1 MNDQVVDLVLQRK
14 QGYTLMM
21 NVSDLR
27 NQTINASSSHWF
39 ALWRYY
45 QGQWHEG
52 ISRAA
57 NSVPEILMEFANLT
71 PSSNY
76 SLRHDQMVWQNWYQ
90 DLNFSYYESY
100 LLADF
105 PITENV
111 TLNVTM
117 TPARN
122 DFPIRVIEKN
132 TIPEQNLT
140 GVTVTLH
147 RINYTGGF
155 ESISN
160 ITDSNGI
167 AWFYDLEY
175 DYDWEYDAEHPL
187 YDNLYNIALDYIH
200 NENYVDDNYI
210 ELILS

>member
-111 TLNVTM
+111 TLNLTL

-122 DFPIRVIEKN
+122 DFPIRVKEVGSPNNIS
-132 TIPEQNLT
+132 
-140 GVTVTLH
+140 GVTVTLY
-147 RINYTGGF
+147 RYNYSGGF

-160 ITDSNGI
+160 ITDGNGI
-167 AWFYDLEY
+167 AWFNGLEY
-175 DYDWEYDAEHPL
+175 DDIWYYNVTKPL
-187 YDNLYNIALDYIH
+187 YQSKLNQLLSHTHYENSVE
-200 NENYVDDNYI
+200 NNYV
-210 ELILS
+210 ELMFIG